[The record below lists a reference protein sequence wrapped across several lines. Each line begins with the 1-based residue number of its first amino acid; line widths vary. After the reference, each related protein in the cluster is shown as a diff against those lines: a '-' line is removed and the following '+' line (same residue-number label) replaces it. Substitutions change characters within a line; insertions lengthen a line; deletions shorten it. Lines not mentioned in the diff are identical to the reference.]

1 MPGRYSTTNSKTKPM
16 SRRVLITGGAGF
28 VGSSLGLGLRERYS
42 DWKIIALDNLKR
54 RGSELNLPR
63 LKQAGIEFIHGD
75 VRNIEDLDAAVIQ
88 PDLILECSAEP
99 SVLAG
104 YNSPGYLLQTNL
116 VGTINCLEL
125 ARQTQADFIFL
136 STSRIYP
143 IAHLSNLKYTETET
157 RFELLDEQSLPG
169 VSSRGISEDFPLH
182 GARSLYGTT
191 KLASELLIAEY
202 ADAYNLRTLVNR
214 CGVLTGPWQMG
225 KVDQGVF
232 ALWMAFHYFERSL
245 KYIGYGGTGKQVR
258 DFLHVADLLDLI
270 DLQIQRLDEFKGQT
284 FNVGG
289 GAKNTLSL
297 YETTQLCQ
305 EITGN
310 KILINPVSETRVGDI
325 PIFITDSSKIIQIT
339 GWQPKRDARITLNE
353 IYTWI
358 DQFKDIVSQIFL

>member
-1 MPGRYSTTNSKTKPM
+1 MSKQ
-16 SRRVLITGGAGF
+16 VLITGGAGF
-28 VGSSLGLGLRERYS
+28 VGSSLGLGLTQRYP
-42 DWKIIALDNLKR
+42 DWQITVLDNLKR

-63 LKQAGIEFIHGD
+63 LKQANIQFVHGD
-75 VRNIEDLDAAVIQ
+75 IRNSEDLDPIALK

-104 YNSPGYLLQTNL
+104 YNSPGYVLQTNL

-136 STSRIYP
+136 STSRVYP
-143 IAHLSNLKYTETET
+143 IAYLNSLKFEETET
-157 RFELLDEQSLPG
+157 RFQLLKQQSLPG
-169 VSSRGISEDFPLH
+169 ASSEGIAEEFPLDQP
-182 GARSLYGTT
+182 RSLYGAT

-202 ADAYNLRTLVNR
+202 ADAYGLRTIVDR

-232 ALWMAFHYFERSL
+232 ALWMAFHYFQKPL

-270 DLQIQRLDEFKGQT
+270 DIQIRSLETLKGQT

-289 GAKNTLSL
+289 GQANTLSL
-297 YETTQLCQ
+297 HETTQLCQ
-305 EITGN
+305 EITGHQ
-310 KILINPVSETRVGDI
+310 IPITPVPETRVGDV
-325 PIFITDSSKIIQIT
+325 PVFITDSRKVIAET
-339 GWQPKRDARITLNE
+339 GWKPTRDARTTLTE
-353 IYTWI
+353 IYEWI
-358 DQFKDIVSQIFL
+358 RQFEPQVQDIFV

>member
-1 MPGRYSTTNSKTKPM
+1 MSK
-16 SRRVLITGGAGF
+16 RVLITGGAGF
-28 VGSSLGLGLRERYS
+28 VGSSLGLGLAQRYS

-63 LKQAGIEFIHGD
+63 LKQAGIEFFHGD
-75 VRNIEDLDAAVIQ
+75 VRNIEDLDPVALK

-104 YNSPGYLLQTNL
+104 YTSPGYVLQTNL

-136 STSRIYP
+136 STSRVYP
-143 IAHLSNLKYTETET
+143 IAYLNSLKYIEKET
-157 RFELLDEQSLPG
+157 RFQLVDEQSLPG
-169 VSSRGISEDFPLH
+169 VTSQGISEEFPLD
-182 GARSLYGTT
+182 GARSLYGAT

-202 ADAYNLRTLVNR
+202 ADAYGIKTLINR

-232 ALWMAFHYFERSL
+232 ALWMAFHYFQKSL

-258 DFLHVADLLDLI
+258 DFLHIADLLDLI
-270 DLQIQRLDEFKGQT
+270 DLQINQLDDLKGQT

-289 GAKNTLSL
+289 GIENTLSL

-305 EITGN
+305 EIT
-310 KILINPVSETRVGDI
+310 KHEIPIIPVPETRVGDV
-325 PIFITDSSKIIQIT
+325 PIFITDARKIMQLT
-339 GWQPKRDARITLNE
+339 GWKPKINSQATLID
-353 IYTWI
+353 IYQWI
-358 DQFKDIVSQIFL
+358 EQFKNVVNDIFL